1 MEIDYNNKKVLKCLK
16 SYLTAKKYYDS
27 DIDKS
32 FDYFKQCIKILND
45 LKDNNIKI
53 TDNLVNIIDE
63 TETECSKYLTLAI
76 TNTLEKPNIKQI
88 KLLYNENKLNNENNQ
103 SNENNLFELIEIG
116 DIIKFKNYK
125 YGDIDFNITNEFGL
139 TSLHYAIKFGDTTFL
154 KQAFKIGAGIDQT
167 NKFGHTLLEY
177 ACLEKDPNMINFLT
191 AYGADMK
198 KHLLFREGKKYFNK
212 SNQIDI
218 ALLEKIILESN
229 EKKNWQIKHLNF
241 IFTYINLDEIIDI
254 DYCTSSNSTIST
266 NTITFKEFIKK
277 LDAMIDNFDED
288 IKNTYIN
295 IIKEEL
301 LHDLIFKL
309 GCPDKKI
316 DIILYNLVP
325 FIDLTP
331 NLKLNWL
338 ISLEIKYLILKILKN
353 KVKINTRELKKEL
366 GELLYL
372 SYIKPEIIPDGLI
385 HTIVLQWIYKIKV

>member
-1 MEIDYNNKKVLKCLK
+1 MEIDCNNKIILKCLK

-27 DIDKS
+27 DVDKS
-32 FDYFKQCIKILND
+32 FDYFKQCIRILND

-76 TNTLEKPNIKQI
+76 TNTLEKPSIKKI
-88 KLLYNENKLNNENNQ
+88 K
-103 SNENNLFELIEIG
+103 SNTNSDNTLFELIEIG
-116 DIIKFKNYK
+116 DIKSLKNYK
-125 YGDIDFNITNEFGL
+125 YGELDFNIINEFGL
-139 TSLHYAIKFGDTTFL
+139 SVLHYAIKFGDTSFL
-154 KQAFKIGAGIDQT
+154 KHAFKLGAGIDQT

-198 KHLLFREGKKYFNK
+198 KHLLFRECKKYFNK

-218 ALLEKIILESN
+218 ALLEKTVLESSN
-229 EKKNWQIKHLNF
+229 NKNRQIKHLNF
-241 IFTYINLDEIIDI
+241 IFNYINPDEILDI
-254 DYCTSSNSTIST
+254 GYCIYSNSTKNIK
-266 NTITFKEFIKK
+266 FKKFIIK
-277 LDAMIDNFDED
+277 LDELIDNFELETT
-288 IKNTYIN
+288 NTYIN

-301 LHDLIFKL
+301 SYDLIYKL

-316 DIILYNLVP
+316 EIILYNLVP
-325 FIDLTP
+325 FIESYH
-331 NLKLNWL
+331 NLKFNWL
-338 ISLEIKYLILKILKN
+338 ISLEIKYIILKILKN

-366 GELLYL
+366 GEILYS
-372 SYIKPEIIPDGLI
+372 SYIKPQIIPEGLI